1 MSGLRFVFTHGFE
14 QALFTPG
21 RAGFQKAPG
30 AGMCKASARAGPL
43 SSSGLRPGGHQGMPL
58 WHFKKV
64 SLLDS

>member
-1 MSGLRFVFTHGFE
+1 MSGLRFVFTHSFE
-14 QALFTPG
+14 QALITPG
-21 RAGFQKAPG
+21 PPVFKKRLALACAKPALL
-30 AGMCKASARAGPL
+30 SGPL